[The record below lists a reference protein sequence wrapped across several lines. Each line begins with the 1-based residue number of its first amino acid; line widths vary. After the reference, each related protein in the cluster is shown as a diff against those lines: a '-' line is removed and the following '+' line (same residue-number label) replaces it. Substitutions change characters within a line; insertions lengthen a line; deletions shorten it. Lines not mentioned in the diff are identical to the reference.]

1 MMRSIF
7 VTLIITIFTS
17 TLFGQVSINT
27 NGLPPDNSAMLD
39 VSSLNRGFLFPR
51 LSTSGRN
58 SIPSPAKGLLIYN
71 TSSKLFDYFNG
82 SIWCQIGAF
91 PVSSVTGTIR
101 SGGGVSLRSVPGAI
115 PDSSSML
122 DVNDATRG
130 VLLPRTTPNLITS
143 PANGLIIYN
152 SSTNHFNYYDGSN
165 WRELC
170 SISTGAAGAGGSQ
183 SRAGIAVNAN
193 NALPDPSSILDISA
207 TNKGLLIPRLTKN
220 QRDAIKPVSGLT
232 IFNLTSG
239 SIEFYNGSGW
249 YQMKVN
255 LLTPPTPAA
264 HVPELTQITWKWN
277 KIPGQPYY
285 KWNTTNNYATAID
298 LGSDTSKTETGLTC
312 NTSYTRYVWA
322 YNDCGATTSSSLV
335 KTTLACSTPP
345 NEYCAEANALFA
357 RMTVQPTVLRKSAID
372 HLIRGMIKDTIW
384 SKLDW
389 FQCYSVETQQQALLD
404 WKRQTISATNVNMA
418 FHADS
423 GFMGNGT
430 SAYINTA
437 YDPGINNVNYAL
449 LNGCFGL
456 YTWRN
461 LESTSCGINGVIDS
475 SNSVYIIPGSTSNE
489 LLKASLNGTSG
500 GSTGINESKTN
511 GFFYVE
517 RTQSNTITN
526 QYNSTREEYSNTLN
540 ASTIPTGR
548 NIFIGAYNVNGT
560 ASYFDRNTFAL
571 GFGGAALS
579 ASQSNS
585 LLDHFNHY
593 LTDIGL
599 RKPAFGV
606 IGDSHVCALNGY
618 PCQSVANSMNDSVPN
633 SIYNF
638 TDLSADGENIAE
650 QKAKWLA
657 LSPSVRR
664 NLDYVFINIGLNN
677 VVYYFSAPDI
687 IAGLQ
692 DLVTTISNDIG
703 ENHSIVLNSFNPFY
717 GWALC
722 HATGGACTYRH
733 TLAAAQSML
742 SVWYTVRT
750 AIMDGTSITR
760 AKGSIYKIN
769 AITNELGTG
778 DGYYKPMYDAGD
790 MLHPNCAGR
799 LFIADTW
806 EQVYLINK

>member
-1 MMRSIF
+1 MRSIF
-7 VTLIITIFTS
+7 VTLIITFFTC

-27 NGLPPDNSAMLD
+27 NGQPPDNSAMLD
-39 VSSLNRGFLFPR
+39 VASVNRGFLFPR

-58 SIPSPAKGLLIYN
+58 SIPSPAQGLLIYN
-71 TSSKLFDYFNG
+71 TSSKLFEYFNG

-101 SGGGVSLRSVPGAI
+101 SGGGVSLRTIPGSV

-130 VLLPRTTPNLITS
+130 VLIPRTTTNLVTS

-152 SSTNHFNYYDGSN
+152 LSTNHFNYYDGTS
-165 WRELC
+165 WRVLC
-170 SISTGAAGAGGSQ
+170 SVSTGAAGAGGNQ
-183 SRAGIAVNAN
+183 SPAGIAVNSN
-193 NALPDPSSILDISA
+193 GSTPHPSAILDISA
-207 TNKGLLIPRLTKN
+207 SDKGLLIPRVTKI

-249 YQMKVN
+249 NQIKVN
-255 LLTPPTPAA
+255 LLTSPTPAI
-264 HVPELTQITWKWN
+264 HVAAETQIIWKWN
-277 KIPGQPYY
+277 KIPGEPHY
-285 KWNTTNNYATAID
+285 KWNSTNNYGTAID
-298 LGSDTSKTETGLTC
+298 LGSDTSKTETGLIC
-312 NTSYTRYVWA
+312 NTSYSRFVWA
-322 YNDCGATTSSSLV
+322 YNDCGVSTS
-335 KTTLACSTPP
+335 TTLAKNTLNCSNPP
-345 NEYCAEANALFA
+345 NGYCAEANALFA
-357 RMTVQPTVLRKSAID
+357 RMTIQPTDARKSAID
-372 HLIRGMIKDTIW
+372 RLIRGMIADTIW

-389 FQCYSVETQQQALLD
+389 FQCYAVATQQQALLD
-404 WKRQTISATNVNMA
+404 WKRSTVSATNVSMI

-456 YTWRN
+456 YSWRN
-461 LESTSCGINGVIDS
+461 LVSTSSGISGVVDS
-475 SNSVYIIPGSTSNE
+475 SNSVYIVPGSTVNK

-500 GSTGINESKTN
+500 GSTGINGSKTN

-526 QYNSTREEYSNTLN
+526 QYNSTREEYENTLN

-548 NIFIGAYNVNGT
+548 NIFIGAYNINGT
-560 ASYFDRNTFAL
+560 AAYFDRNTFAL

-585 LLDHFNHY
+585 LLDHFKHY

-599 RKPAFGV
+599 RKPAFGI

-650 QKAKWLA
+650 QKVKWLA
-657 LSPSVRR
+657 LPDSVKR
-664 NLDYVFINIGLNN
+664 NMDYVFINISLNN
-677 VVYYFSAPDI
+677 VVNYFSAPDI
-687 IAGLQ
+687 VAGLQ

-703 ENHSIVLNSFNPFY
+703 KNHSIVINSLNPFY

-733 TLAAAQSML
+733 TLAQAQSML
-742 SVWYTVRT
+742 AVWYAVRT
-750 AIMDGTSITR
+750 AIMDTTSITR
-760 AKGSIYKIN
+760 AKGKLFKVN
-769 AITNELGTG
+769 AITNEFGTG
-778 DGYYKPMYDAGD
+778 DGFYKPMYDIGD
-790 MLHPNCAGR
+790 MLHPNCLGR
-799 LFIADTW
+799 HFIADTW
-806 EQVYLINK
+806 EQVYLTNK